1 MSRSKALLHGDGLLT
16 AVTDVALAVQ
26 RTRSIK
32 ELIATTGHG
41 LEALGLQVA
50 LVSLDRGVFGM
61 RYLSTHP
68 GVLGVL
74 RGFGGDAGRWP
85 LLAGTLFG
93 TNAGP
98 MLITDMP
105 AALQEYAKA
114 LGGTQLTS
122 DALTQ
127 MPKAAIT
134 SPLHVG
140 GAQWGGLVVLHDDL
154 RDDDVS
160 IFRLFTLQLGTAL
173 EVCTGFERLE
183 RRTAELELVHEL
195 AVSGAQADYAALCH
209 RALGTVARTTQSDA
223 TIFHRYNTDT
233 DEYLMVEAFGTSGPA
248 VGKYQRF
255 SLPPGQPVLVAPL
268 AVPVAKL
275 PVDSALVA
283 GEGFLHMAVV
293 PLTIEGKPVG
303 LLTLGRRRDAGF
315 EDPEVRS
322 AEILGV
328 QMAALLER
336 ARLYDESGRLYA
348 DLKKSY
354 DELGR
359 TQQELVRH
367 EKLAALGELAAVM
380 AHEVRNPLGVI
391 FNSLTTLKRLLKPTG
406 DSEML
411 LNMVG
416 EEADRLNRIVGD
428 LLDFVR
434 PYELVKKANA
444 VEPIIA
450 NAVDAAAQSTL
461 NANVRVLTEFPRELP
476 PFPLDAHLLKQ
487 ALVNLIVNAAQAMP
501 RGGTVMVEATL
512 EPHQGGTW
520 LCVRVRDE
528 GVGLTQRAA
537 EKMFQPFFTTK
548 ATGTGLGLAVVKR
561 IVDAHMGEI
570 TARANEDGHGT
581 TFTVRFPPTH
591 ETRAGSLTPP
601 KPSPSVP
608 RR

>member
-1 MSRSKALLHGDGLLT
+1 M
-16 AVTDVALAVQ
+16 TDVALAVQ

-32 ELIATTGHG
+32 ELISTTGHG

-50 LVSLDRGVFGM
+50 LVSLDGGVFGM
-61 RYLSTHP
+61 RYLTADP
-68 GVLGVL
+68 GVRAVL
-74 RGFGGDAGRWP
+74 DAFGGGAGRWP

-98 MLITDMP
+98 MLIQDMP
-105 AALQEYAKA
+105 AALQEYARA
-114 LGGTQLTS
+114 LGGTELSQHSLT
-122 DALTQ
+122 T
-127 MPKAAIT
+127 MPKAAIA

-140 GAQWGGLVVLHDDL
+140 GTQWGGLVVLHDEL

-160 IFRLFTLQLGTAL
+160 ILRLFTLQLGTAL

-195 AVSGAQADYAALCH
+195 AVSGAKADYAALCH

-223 TIFHRYNTDT
+223 AIFHRYVPESG
-233 DEYLMVEAFGTSGPA
+233 EYLMVEAYGISGPS
-248 VGKYQRF
+248 VTKYRRF
-255 SLPPGQPVLVAPL
+255 SIPADQPLLVAPL
-268 AVPVAKL
+268 AVPVASL
-275 PVDSALVA
+275 PLDSELVA
-283 GEGFLHMAVV
+283 AAGFLHMAVV

-303 LLTLGRRRDAGF
+303 MLTLGRSRDLGF

-354 DELGR
+354 DELAR
-359 TQQELVRH
+359 AQQELVRH

-391 FNSLTTLKRLLKPTG
+391 FNSLTTLKRLIKPTG
-406 DSEML
+406 DAEML

-461 NANVRVLTEFPRELP
+461 NANVRVLTEF
-476 PFPLDAHLLKQ
+476 
-487 ALVNLIVNAAQAMP
+487 
-501 RGGTVMVEATL
+501 
-512 EPHQGGTW
+512 
-520 LCVRVRDE
+520 
-528 GVGLTQRAA
+528 
-537 EKMFQPFFTTK
+537 
-548 ATGTGLGLAVVKR
+548 
-561 IVDAHMGEI
+561 
-570 TARANEDGHGT
+570 
-581 TFTVRFPPTH
+581 
-591 ETRAGSLTPP
+591 
-601 KPSPSVP
+601 
-608 RR
+608 